1 MKKYVLALVLFGYG
15 SISFGA
21 ETYVGGVGASVCGSW
36 SEARRGPM
44 TSKTVIQEQMTVS
57 WVMGFVSAMNNEY
70 AEQFPNFTQHFKR
83 IGSDGVT
90 GWLDNYCRA
99 NPINS
104 VNDAAMSLV
113 LELIN

>member
-1 MKKYVLALVLFGYG
+1 MKKYVMALFLTGYV

-21 ETYVGGVGASVCGSW
+21 ETYVGGAGASVCGTW

-44 TSKTVIQEQMTVS
+44 TSQTVIQEQMMVS

-70 AEQFPNFTQHFKR
+70 AEQFPNFTQKFKR
-83 IGSDGVT
+83 IGPDGIT
-90 GWLDNYCRA
+90 GWMDNYCRA